1 MSKHLTQDD
10 LRAMTLDEA
19 KTELSNAVYAAAL
32 LIERLENAG
41 KVNGNGHHAAQHI
54 AKLACDELE
63 SRWRVNTPVTDA
75 EPPTPANTR
84 AQGPRSV

>member
-10 LRAMTLDEA
+10 LRAMTLDDA

-32 LIERLENAG
+32 FIERLEYAG

-63 SRWRVNTPVTDA
+63 SRWRVEPSRMSNGEKRTPYENT
-75 EPPTPANTR
+75 
-84 AQGPRSV
+84 

>member
-1 MSKHLTQDD
+1 MSKHLSQDD

-32 LIERLENAG
+32 FIERLEYAG
-41 KVNGNGHHAAQHI
+41 KVSGNGHHAAQHI

-63 SRWRVNTPVTDA
+63 SRWRVNAAD
-75 EPPTPANTR
+75 EQR
-84 AQGPRSV
+84 RGKDSSHE